1 MHRLILHEKAH
12 FLWAHLFDD
21 RLKAD
26 WIELGGWYE
35 DASSPS
41 GWYTTK
47 SAEFVSAY
55 AHAKNPNEDMAE
67 TISYF
72 VINPD
77 RLRARSQAKYEFVRD
92 RIMQGDIY
100 VARIREDLT
109 FEVYNLF
116 PDYVYPGK
124 IRAVDIT
131 VEGAPEEEKRLTV
144 DIELHALDP
153 ELEGAH
159 RGQTRIRSE
168 IGTFFDLWLYPADEY
183 GDHLPWTRDR
193 TEHSPAR
200 QEDTSPNTS
209 RPATGCHN
217 GIRLDDVADNSRYS
231 SAKDFGWRMYVD
243 NALEDV
249 TPPKYVPGSLTMNT
263 SLWEDDNSVQ
273 VIRVTWSVE
282 EAGALDRCSAV
293 IVAALADTYSYHH
306 QGEYDD
312 DVDVCTPT
320 F

>member
-77 RLRARSQAKYEFVRD
+77 RPARPVAGQVRVRGGPDHAGRHLRGPH
-92 RIMQGDIY
+92 QG
-100 VARIREDLT
+100 RDLT

-131 VEGAPEEEKRLTV
+131 VEGASEEEKRLTV
-144 DIELHALDP
+144 DIELHALDA
-153 ELEGAH
+153 EMEGAH
-159 RGQTRIRSE
+159 RGQTRIYSE
-168 IGTFFDLWLYPADEY
+168 MGTFFDLWLYPVDEY
-183 GDHLPWTRDR
+183 GNYLPGHGTEESTRLR
-193 TEHSPAR
+193 GEQTISKYAKGR
-200 QEDTSPNTS
+200 
-209 RPATGCHN
+209 ATGCHKGSGSTTSPTTR
-217 GIRLDDVADNSRYS
+217 GIRAPR
-231 SAKDFGWRMYVD
+231 
-243 NALEDV
+243 
-249 TPPKYVPGSLTMNT
+249 T
-263 SLWEDDNSVQ
+263 S
-273 VIRVTWSVE
+273 
-282 EAGALDRCSAV
+282 AGA
-293 IVAALADTYSYHH
+293 
-306 QGEYDD
+306 
-312 DVDVCTPT
+312 CTSTTPLRT
-320 F
+320 SILPSTSPAR